1 MWIYEKKLEHPVRV
15 CGPNPALAKIVIE
28 QYGGSD
34 GEAAAANRYLT
45 QRYMMPTGMAKGVLT
60 DIGTE
65 EFAHWEM
72 IATLVYKLMKD
83 ATPAQIKA
91 AGWDAHYVNHGK
103 DVFLENAGGLPFRG
117 EYIAAKGDVVANLVE
132 DMAAEQKARA
142 TYEKIINLSD
152 DPLVNDSLKFL
163 REREVVHFQ
172 RFGEVLDNVQ
182 TYMNSKRFY

>member
-1 MWIYEKKLEHPVRV
+1 MWIYEKKLEYPVKV
-15 CGPNPALAKIVIE
+15 CGPNPRLAKIVLE

-45 QRYMMPTGMAKGVLT
+45 QRYTMPTGMAKGVLT

-65 EFAHWEM
+65 ELAHWEL
-72 IATLVYKLMKD
+72 IATLFYKLMEGV
-83 ATPAQIKA
+83 TPAQAKA
-91 AGWDAHYVNHGK
+91 AGLAPYYVNHGK
-103 DVFLENAGGLPFRG
+103 DVFMESAAGVPFT
-117 EYIAAKGDVVANLVE
+117 AAYFACKGDPIANLHE

-142 TYEKIINLSD
+142 TYEHILNLSD
-152 DPLVNDSLKFL
+152 DPLVNDTIKFL

-182 TYMNSKRFY
+182 SFMNCKKVF

>member
-1 MWIYEKKLEHPVRV
+1 MWIYEKKLEYPVRV
-15 CGPNPALAKIVIE
+15 SGPNPRLAKIVIE
-28 QYGGSD
+28 QYGGAD

-45 QRYMMPTGMAKGVLT
+45 QRYAMPTGMAKGVLT

-72 IATLVYKLMKD
+72 IATLVYKLTKG
-83 ATPAQIKA
+83 ATPAQMKA
-91 AGWDAHYVNHGK
+91 AGLEGHYADHGM
-103 DVFLENAGGLPFRG
+103 DVMMHNAAGVPFTAT
-117 EYIAAKGDVVANLVE
+117 YFNAKGDIVANLVE

-142 TYEKIINLSD
+142 TYENILNMSD
-152 DPLVNDSLKFL
+152 DPLVNDTLKFL

-182 TYMNSKRFY
+182 TFLKSKQYY